1 MRRMLTVLLGM
12 LLILTA
18 NVVKAANL
26 SWTGPTLYVDGTTIS
41 TADQAR
47 ITYTPYSGAS
57 STGPWAAGTATAP
70 GILTTTLPDPAPGVT
85 RWYTVDATLDGMTGG
100 KAVAASKSVP
110 FRQPGIPVLVVQ

>member
-26 SWTGPTLYVDGTTIS
+26 SWTGPTLYVDGTAIP

-47 ITYTPYSGAS
+47 ITYIPYSGATS
-57 STGPWAAGTATAP
+57 SGPWTAGTGTSAGATTAVMA
-70 GILTTTLPDPAPGVT
+70 DPAPGGS
-85 RWYTVDATLDGMTGG
+85 RWYTVDATLDGMTGV

-110 FRQPGIPVLVVQ
+110 FRTPGIPVLVVQ